1 MAVRDFLHIFASKS
15 NGGFHLASTTK
26 HHKELIMQTVC
37 HLALLPH
44 EQAKKY
50 GNRTVFEYQDFGSD
64 TWKTA
69 SWVDFSENVKRI
81 SDALLCLGVEV
92 QENIGVFSQNS
103 LNYIYTDYGAYG
115 IRAVTVP
122 FYATSSENQLQYVIN
137 DANIR
142 FVFVGEQEQYDKARR
157 VQALCCTLERIIVY
171 DRSVTMA
178 THDNS
183 SMYFEDFIRLAD
195 SMTKEQEVRQRW
207 LELNDNDL
215 INILYTSGTTGE
227 SKGVMLHAGQF
238 TAALRA
244 NDECVDLGEEDRVI
258 TFLPIT
264 HIFERGWDILA
275 LSEGATLIINTDPH
289 NIQKAMRERHPTC
302 MSAVPRFWEKVYTGV
317 QAKIDAASPMQ
328 KRIFKEALETGK
340 KVNVEYKSQGKKPS
354 LGLALKYKIIDKTI
368 LSLVRKQLGLE
379 KPNIFPTAGA
389 LVSKEVETFVKSLGI
404 RMIIGY
410 GLTESLATVSCNHK
424 DKPFTVGSV
433 GIPINGISIKI
444 GENNE
449 VLLKGPTITRG
460 YYKRECLNKESFT
473 EDGYFRTGDAGYI
486 KGKELFLTERI
497 KDLYK
502 TSNGK
507 YVAPQ
512 AVESKLLV
520 DKYIEQIAVIADE
533 RKFVSA
539 LIVPAY
545 NFLEDFAREY
555 NIPFASRLDLCA
567 NAKIIKMLTERINT
581 LQQGL
586 AGYEQ
591 VKRFTLLP
599 EPFTM
604 ENGELTNTLKT
615 RRNVITKNYAETIE
629 KMYEE

>member
-1 MAVRDFLHIFASKS
+1 
-15 NGGFHLASTTK
+15 
-26 HHKELIMQTVC
+26 MQTVC
-37 HLALLPH
+37 HLAMLPY

-50 GNRTVFEYQDFGSD
+50 STRTVFEYQDFGSKV
-64 TWKTA
+64 WKSA
-69 SWVDFSENVKRI
+69 SWTDFAENVRRI
-81 SDALLCLGVEV
+81 SRALLSLGVGV
-92 QENIGVFSQNS
+92 QENIGVFSQNA
-103 LNYIYTDYGAYG
+103 LQYIYTDFGAFG
-115 IRAVTVP
+115 VRAVTVP
-122 FYATSSENQLQYVIN
+122 FYATSSENQLEYVIN

-157 VQALCCTLERIIVY
+157 VQALCGTLERIIVF
-171 DRSVTMA
+171 DPSVTMA
-178 THDNS
+178 AHDNS
-183 SMYFEDFIRLAD
+183 SMYFNDFVKLD
-195 SMTKEQEVRQRW
+195 DGTEKEQELQQRW
-207 LELNDNDL
+207 QELNDDDL
-215 INILYTSGTTGE
+215 VNILYTSGTTGD

-238 TAALRA
+238 AAALKA
-244 NDECVDLGEEDRVI
+244 NDECVDLGENDRVI

-275 LSEGATLIINTDPH
+275 LTEGATLIINTNPH
-289 NIQKAMRERHPTC
+289 DIQQSMRERHPTC
-302 MSAVPRFWEKVYTGV
+302 MSAVPRFWEKVYAGV
-317 QAKIDAASPMQ
+317 QAKIDNASPMQ
-328 KRIFKEALETGK
+328 KKLFREALETGR
-340 KVNVEYKSQGKKPS
+340 KVNVECVSKGKKPS
-354 LGLALKYKIIDKTI
+354 MALALKYAIINKTI
-368 LSLVRKQLGLE
+368 LALVRKQLGLE

-389 LVSKEVETFVKSLGI
+389 VVSPEVETFVKSLGI
-404 RMIIGY
+404 KMIVGY

-433 GIPINGISIKI
+433 GIPIKGLSIKI

-449 VLLKGPTITRG
+449 ILLKGPTITRG
-460 YYKRECLNKESFT
+460 YYKRDSLNKEAFT
-473 EDGYFRTGDAGYI
+473 EEGYFRTGDAGYL
-486 KGKELFLTERI
+486 KDGELFLTERI

-545 NFLEDFAREY
+545 GLLEEFAREY
-555 NIPFASRLDLCA
+555 NIPFASRQELCD
-567 NAKIIKMLTERINT
+567 NPKIAKMLTERINT

-615 RRNVITKNYAETIE
+615 RRPVIIKNYAEVIE